1 MKTNIRRCYAQF
13 TQETIDRSPKQN
25 EFKAI
30 LFSLC
35 YFHSLILGRKKFGTQ
50 GWSRGYSFNDGD
62 LQICANVLHNYLVK
76 YDQVPYDDLKYIF
89 GEIMYGGH
97 ITDFWDRRT
106 NNTYL
111 TTLIKP
117 ELLQKC
123 ELSPNFK
130 SPDPLKFDYEAYK
143 TYIDTKLPPESPI
156 LFGMHPNAE
165 IGYLTNMCD
174 TIFETILVVR
184 GGGSGG
190 GKKDSGVLNILM
202 DLKARTPTEFSIL
215 EIMDRVKEKAPYV
228 IVCLQECERMNKLLE
243 EIRTSLEGLR
253 LGLSGALN
261 ITEEMEALQNALTL
275 NKVPA
280 TWEKV
285 AYFSKKGLLAWFND
299 LIERNVQL

>member
-1 MKTNIRRCYAQF
+1 MAHMNIIPESILQGSIKVANEAPQDLKTNIRRCYAQF
-13 TQETIDRSPKQN
+13 SQETIDRSSKTN

-62 LQICANVLHNYLVK
+62 LQICANVLHNYLEK
-76 YDQVPYDDLKYIF
+76 YEQVPYDDLKYIF

-111 TTLIKP
+111 TTLVKP

-123 ELSPNFK
+123 DLSPGFK
-130 SPDPLKFDYEAYK
+130 SPDPSKHDYEQYK
-143 TYIDTKLPPESPI
+143 GYIDQKLPIESPI

-165 IGYLTNMCD
+165 IGYLTTMCD
-174 TIFETILVVR
+174 TIFSTILAVQ

-190 GKKDSGVLNILM
+190 GKKDAGVLGILM
-202 DLKARTPTEFSIL
+202 DLKARTPPEFNLL
-215 EIMDRVKEKAPYV
+215 EIQERVKEKAPYI
-228 IVCLQECERMNKLLE
+228 IV
-243 EIRTSLEGLR
+243 
-253 LGLSGALN
+253 AL
-261 ITEEMEALQNALTL
+261 
-275 NKVPA
+275 
-280 TWEKV
+280 
-285 AYFSKKGLLAWFND
+285 
-299 LIERNVQL
+299 